1 LKGVEGRFNKGMRDR
16 NSIIYVLKRAEKKY
30 LLSRDKYL
38 SLLERIKEYFEPD
51 RYAFYTICNIY
62 YDTDDYQLIR
72 TSIEKPKYK
81 EKLRIRSY
89 GTVQDTDPVFV
100 ELKRKYKGTVFKRR
114 GSLSLQ
120 EAIMYLDYGIKPE
133 EDDQILREIDYFIN
147 FYKPKPKFFIS
158 YERAAYVCSEN
169 RDIRLTFD
177 SNILSRDYDLDLRKG
192 VYGTPLLEE
201 NMYLMELKVP
211 YSIPFWLAR
220 TLSELEIYPTSFS
233 KYGNVYKKYLEN
245 RRGDVM
251 CSPAYLMQREAI

>member
-1 LKGVEGRFNKGMRDR
+1 MNDSDTTK
-16 NSIIYVLKRAEKKY
+16 YVFKRAEKKY
-30 LLSRDKYL
+30 LLTKDKYIY
-38 SLLERIKEYFEPD
+38 LLECIKNHFEPD

-72 TSIEKPKYK
+72 TSMEKPKYK

-89 GTVQDTDPVFV
+89 GIVQSTDTVFI
-100 ELKRKYKGTVFKRR
+100 ELKRKYDGTVFKRR
-114 GSLSLQ
+114 VSLPLQ
-120 EAIMYLDYGIKPE
+120 EAVMYLDYGKKPE
-133 EDDQILREIDYFIN
+133 GGDNQILKEIDYFIS
-147 FYKPKPKFFIS
+147 FYKPKPKFFIF

-220 TLSELEIYPTSFS
+220 MLSELQIYPTSFS
-233 KYGNVYKKYLEN
+233 KYGNVYKKYLES
-245 RRGDVM
+245 RRDDEL
-251 CSPAYLMQREAI
+251 CLPAYSMQREAI